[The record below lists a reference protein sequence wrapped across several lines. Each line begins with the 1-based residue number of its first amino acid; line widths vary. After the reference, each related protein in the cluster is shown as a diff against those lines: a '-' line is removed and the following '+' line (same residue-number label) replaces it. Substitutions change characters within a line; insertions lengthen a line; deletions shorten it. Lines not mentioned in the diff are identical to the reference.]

1 MAQKKKHFNNP
12 AMQFISAADAEEQPE
27 VSQQETPRQDL
38 RQKPQKQEPTSGEVP
53 KGYMLVKEN
62 KSERMQLLI
71 RPALKDAI
79 RAEAEAQ
86 GLSMNDLVNN
96 IFEEYI
102 ERKGKA

>member
-1 MAQKKKHFNNP
+1 MAKKDFKKNP
-12 AMQFISAADAEEQPE
+12 AEIFISAAEE
-27 VSQQETPRQDL
+27 QETPQQMQD
-38 RQKPQKQEPTSGEVP
+38 TGVTIP
-53 KGYMLVKEN
+53 KGYKLVKEN
-62 KSERMQLLI
+62 KSQRMQLLV

-96 IFEEYI
+96 IFEEYL